1 MKAFRGLGAR
11 LLLSHLAAIATA
23 TGAFIV
29 TFRLLAPEVF
39 GRRIQGAGGPG
50 GPGGS
55 GGFNGAG
62 GWGHAVIETFE
73 SSVDTAILISILVG
87 AVAAAFVAWI
97 MTRLLT
103 RPVEDIRHTTHSLA
117 DGNYGERVPEPTIK
131 ELGELARDVN
141 ELAAALE
148 STESRRAQLV
158 SDVAH
163 ELRTPLTSIDGY
175 VEGAADGIF
184 SSNEML
190 GAVTEETRRMRKL
203 VDDLS
208 LLSRAQEGVLE
219 LNRIDTDVAD
229 LVESVADRLR
239 PQFVSADVEL
249 VVAGETTSA
258 PVDAG
263 RLSQV
268 FTNLIGNALG
278 HTPSGGTVTVETS
291 RTATAVEV
299 SVSDDGDGIPRE
311 ELPHVFDRF
320 YRGTTTGRA
329 GTGIG
334 LAIARSIVDAH
345 GGAIT
350 AHSDGPGS
358 GATMTV
364 RIPA

>member
-1 MKAFRGLGAR
+1 MKTFRGLGAR

-55 GGFNGAG
+55 GGFSGPG

-103 RPVEDIRHTTHSLA
+103 RPVEDIRRTAHSLA
-117 DGNYGERVPEPTIK
+117 DGNYGERVPEPTIT

-184 SSNEML
+184 SPDEML

-219 LNRIDTDVAD
+219 LDRVDTDVAG
-229 LVESVADRLR
+229 LVESVAERLR
-239 PQFVSADVEL
+239 PQFVSADVGL
-249 VVAGETTSA
+249 IVTGDPAFAS
-258 PVDAG
+258 VDPE
-263 RLSQV
+263 RLGQV

-291 RTATAVEV
+291 RTAARIQV
-299 SVSDDGDGIPRE
+299 SVSDDGDGIPPE
-311 ELPHVFDRF
+311 DLPHVFDRF

-345 GGAIT
+345 GGEIT
-350 AHSDGPGS
+350 ARSDGPGT

-364 RIPA
+364 RLPV